1 MVSSL
6 KERKLFKG
14 GNYMRKYGMHVWFHV
29 QLVQKILKGLQRQVQ
44 LTKLKVGQGFL
55 LESEL
60 NTYFY

>member
-1 MVSSL
+1 
-6 KERKLFKG
+6 
-14 GNYMRKYGMHVWFHV
+14 MRKYGMHVWFHV